1 MRWASSHNYRY
12 HCHSHPILHCWC
24 RLLSYYCCVFV
35 LFNSININSTTKVT
49 AFLRSPAATRG
60 FFFRPSAATIISVP
74 KRHCFI
80 LPHYATTRNK
90 MESFP
95 LPLDTTTSPVAVL
108 TQAELRH
115 KRLIKLGVVAQE
127 RTTAEPALPQRR
139 FDEQLQQP
147 RKRRAVE
154 SKAAPNTNSA
164 VIDLCDDS
172 SGDDDGA
179 ARKQAT
185 ESTRN
190 SATFRAAATTTT
202 VARPLALAVDS
213 SSEEEEDDEAIV
225 ESTRRR
231 DPEEKRRA
239 KKRAATTS
247 SSSTIKSQ
255 TIAKAKSNTAF
266 QDPSSRSKPFRW
278 QVATYNV
285 WFGPNQGG
293 DPHPDERMSALCRE
307 LLPSS
312 SEESTQQ
319 QQPPLLFCGFQ
330 EVVPS
335 LNVPIQR
342 AMQAA
347 GYKVFSQPGMQYG
360 CALAVKCRGPGAVTV
375 LDAGWQ
381 GFTETIMGRGYL
393 HVRARL
399 PNMTAD
405 GTEQQILFT
414 TTHLESWAGKDHT
427 GKVQRAKQ
435 LQEMEAF
442 CNQQLALHPNLQAA
456 IITGDLNWDDERRNP
471 NDAEMSTVL
480 RTEWKDAWSETKSQP
495 KETCY
500 TYDGKMNPMLGNN
513 LRRRFDRVLIRCREN
528 KNKNKQLF
536 DPPCVVPTTTRL
548 IGTQAIPGLTF
559 RKENPYTKTS
569 REYAV
574 APSDHFGLV
583 AHLQSNNF

>member
-1 MRWASSHNYRY
+1 MEPSS
-12 HCHSHPILHCWC
+12 SLQ
-24 RLLSYYCCVFV
+24 
-35 LFNSININSTTKVT
+35 
-49 AFLRSPAATRG
+49 
-60 FFFRPSAATIISVP
+60 SA
-74 KRHCFI
+74 
-80 LPHYATTRNK
+80 
-90 MESFP
+90 SFP
-95 LPLDTTTSPVAVL
+95 LPSDTTTVAVL
-108 TQAELRH
+108 TQDELRH
-115 KRLIKLGVVAQE
+115 KRLVKLGVVAQE
-127 RTTAEPALPQRR
+127 KNTADPALPQRR
-139 FDEQLQQP
+139 STEHVDQQQQS

-154 SKAAPNTNSA
+154 FKAAPITNA

-172 SGDDDGA
+172 SDDDDDGA
-179 ARKQAT
+179 ALKQAT
-185 ESTRN
+185 E
-190 SATFRAAATTTT
+190 TTA
-202 VARPLALAVDS
+202 ARPLVLALD
-213 SSEEEEDDEAIV
+213 SSEEEDD
-225 ESTRRR
+225 

-239 KKRAATTS
+239 QKRVANPYSTS
-247 SSSTIKSQ
+247 TAKSQ
-255 TIAKAKSNTAF
+255 STGKAKSSTAF
-266 QDPSSRSKPFRW
+266 QEPSSRSKPFHW

-307 LLPSS
+307 LLQS
-312 SEESTQQ
+312 SESTSTTQ

-342 AMQAA
+342 AMQAS
-347 GYKVFSQPGMQYG
+347 GYKVFSQPGQQYG

-381 GFTETIMGRGYL
+381 GFTETIMGRGFL

-399 PNMTAD
+399 PPMTGASSD
-405 GTEQQILFT
+405 STEQQVLFT

-442 CNQQLALHPNLQAA
+442 CNQQLALYPNLQAA
-456 IITGDLNWDDERRNP
+456 IITGDLNWDDERKNP
-471 NDAEMSTVL
+471 TDAVMSEVL
-480 RTEWKDAWSETKSQP
+480 RTEWKDAWSETKQP
-495 KETCY
+495 KDTCY

-528 KNKNKQLF
+528 KNKQLF
-536 DPPCVVPTTTRL
+536 DPPLVVPTTTRL
-548 IGTQAIPGLTF
+548 LGTQAIPGLTF
-559 RKENPYTKTS
+559 RKENPYSKTS

-574 APSDHFGLV
+574 APSDHFGFV